1 MRCLEGVYFEIL
13 KKILL
18 ACYLES
24 IIKSGPWYADLDGD
38 ADVDAA
44 SVQRLQYAIP
54 SARLPSTFD
63 DHWTSFWVEYG
74 VTLSTMTRFS
84 HFSSC
89 TISYVPVFC

>member
-13 KKILL
+13 KNILL

-54 SARLPSTFD
+54 SARLPSTA
-63 DHWTSFWVEYG
+63 TITVP
-74 VTLSTMTRFS
+74 RFG
-84 HFSSC
+84 SSMVLH
-89 TISYVPVFC
+89 YRP